1 MSHGN
6 GVYKSLDAGQTWQHV
21 GLSDTRHIGKILIH
35 PTNADVVFVAA
46 LGHAFGANDE
56 RGVFRTTDG
65 GRRWQRVLSVDSDT
79 GAIDIALDVRNPD
92 RMFAAMW
99 QVRREPWNL
108 TSGGPGSGLYHSADG
123 GTTWSN
129 LQGRGL
135 PEGPLG
141 RAGVAVSPADGLRVY
156 ALIEAGRG
164 GLYRSDDGGESWAL
178 INAAPSL
185 RQRPWF
191 FMTVVA
197 DPRNRDVVHVSNINL
212 LKSTD
217 GGRTFES
224 LPQHHV
230 DNQAL
235 WVAPENSNRVINGN
249 DGGANISLD
258 GGRTWSRSDLNQ
270 PTAQFYHVATD
281 NRFPYYLYGG
291 QQDYDTLSIASRSD
305 YGGITERDWYPLV
318 HCEMGFAVPD
328 PRDHNVVYGGC
339 TDGGISR
346 YDHRTR
352 RSQSIEPWPETA
364 IGGGAAAARYR
375 FQWTA
380 PIAVSVHQP
389 ERLYF
394 GANVLFRSTDE
405 GMTWTAI
412 SPDLTRNDRSRQG
425 PSGGPITKDNVGSEF
440 YNTIFAIAES
450 PLQRDL
456 LWVGTDDGLVQVTRD
471 GGVRWDNV
479 TPPALAPWSRI
490 SLIDASPHDAAVAH
504 VAVDRHL
511 LDDYTPYIFRTTD
524 YGRTWTE
531 VAGGIPPGTF
541 VRAVREDPGRRGVL
555 YAGTET
561 ESMSRSTRA
570 GPGAVSS

>member
-1 MSHGN
+1 M
-6 GVYKSLDAGQTWQHV
+6 
-21 GLSDTRHIGKILIH
+21 
-35 PTNADVVFVAA
+35 
-46 LGHAFGANDE
+46 
-56 RGVFRTTDG
+56 
-65 GRRWQRVLSVDSDT
+65 
-79 GAIDIALDVRNPD
+79 
-92 RMFAAMW
+92 
-99 QVRREPWNL
+99 
-108 TSGGPGSGLYHSADG
+108 
-123 GTTWSN
+123 
-129 LQGRGL
+129 QGRGL

-197 DPRNRDVVHVSNINL
+197 DPRNRDVVYVLNINL

-235 WVAPENSNRVINGN
+235 WIAPENSNRVINGN

-258 GGRTWSRSDLNQ
+258 GGRTWSRSDVNQ

-291 QQDYDTLSIASRSD
+291 QQDYDTMAIASRSD
-305 YGGITERDWYPLV
+305 YGGITERDWYPVV

-364 IGGGAAAARYR
+364 IGGGAAAAKYR

-394 GANVLFRSTDE
+394 GGNVLFRSTDE

-412 SPDLTRNDRSRQG
+412 SPDLTRNDRTKQG

-456 LWVGTDDGLVQVTRD
+456 LWVGTDDGLVQLTRD

-531 VAGGIPPGTF
+531 VAGGIPSGTF
-541 VRAVREDPGRRGVL
+541 RTRRAG
-555 YAGTET
+555 
-561 ESMSRSTRA
+561 
-570 GPGAVSS
+570 GPGASRSAVRGD